1 MLYSSATVKTEI
13 INFLKKNKQRFEGP
27 RNDDNYIIECPY
39 CGDSISANHGH
50 FYIKINPRDDSA
62 MKYNCFRCP
71 AGGIVTKD
79 VLERLGFC
87 DKSILDS
94 VDILNRNAPMRDV
107 QQYMSE
113 GTVLKFNYNLPTIDM
128 TSGKLNYLQK
138 RLGIPFS
145 EKELTDMKVITSLRD
160 FLRENKL
167 EEITCDPYV
176 ARIFEE
182 KYIGFLSFGNSHILF
197 RDVTDTQKYSWVKY
211 PITKASNNSAC
222 FYSMYSQIDPF
233 CNDDIIINLS
243 EGVMDT
249 LGVAYHLDGLHGRQI
264 NIAVGGKGYEKI
276 IRILIQ
282 LGFVG
287 NNITI
292 RIFSDNDVQF
302 NKKAVPETTLE
313 SYRKL
318 FKNRKKLFKKIIVTF
333 NVLSKDFGVPK
344 SKISTKS
351 FTL

>member
-1 MLYSSATVKTEI
+1 MIYSSATVKNEVI
-13 INFLKKNKQRFEGP
+13 EFLRKNKQRFKGP
-27 RNDDNYIIECPY
+27 GNDDNYIIECPY

-50 FYIKINPRDDSA
+50 FYIKINPRDNSA

-79 VLERLGFC
+79 VLERLGFS

-94 VDILNRNAPMRDV
+94 VDILNRNAPVRDIK
-107 QQYMSE
+107 QYMSE
-113 GTVLKFNYNLPTIDM
+113 GTVLKFDHRLPAIDM
-128 TSGKLNYLQK
+128 KSKKLEYLQK
-138 RLGIPFS
+138 RMGMTFS
-145 EKELTDMKVITSLRD
+145 ERELNDMKVITSLKE
-160 FLRENKL
+160 FLWENKL
-167 EEITCDPYV
+167 EEITCHPYV
-176 ARIFEE
+176 ARLLEE
-182 KYIGFLSFGNSHILF
+182 KYIGFLSFGNSYILF
-197 RDVTDTQKYSWVKY
+197 RDVTDTQKYLWVKY
-211 PITKASNNSAC
+211 PITRASKDSAC
-222 FYSMYSQIDPF
+222 FYSMYSQVDPF
-233 CNDDIIINLS
+233 CNDDITINLS

-249 LGVAYHLDGLHGRQI
+249 LGVAYHLDGLSGRQI

-276 IRILIQ
+276 IRTLIQ

-287 NNITI
+287 DNITI
-292 RIFSDNDVQF
+292 RIFSDNDAQF

-318 FKNRKKLFKKIIVTF
+318 FNDRKKLFKKITVTF
-333 NVLSKDFGVPK
+333 NLLSKDFGVSK